1 MRPLLVMAARGTAS
15 GGGGGYSA
23 ETTAWINGITALS
36 GSVTTSEKNI
46 ADAII
51 VAIQGASYG
60 SKIKYLLPFIGGN
73 IAAHRMPLRDS
84 LAVGAASSLGTA
96 PFVDADCT
104 TATGLSN
111 STEKDAYLDS
121 LIKPSQVGTS
131 DNGGLGWYER
141 NIGLGSNVEPIGVYG
156 LSASTPVSR
165 FVLDLRTSF
174 QRFRWGD
181 VAGSQAG
188 PATTATNGHYY
199 GQRSSTTLRR
209 IYLNGASLGSD
220 GTATTTD
227 VGIADQTIMV
237 MGCKTGSGS
246 LTPWKGRGACA
257 YLTDGTMS
265 DADVA
270 AFHTLL
276 GTYLIAPT
284 GR

>member
-96 PFVDADCT
+96 PFVDADCS

-121 LIKPSQVGTS
+121 LIKPSQIGTS

-141 NIGLGSNVEPIGVYG
+141 NIGFGSNVEPIGAYG
-156 LSASTPVSR
+156 LSTSTPVSR
-165 FVLDLRTSF
+165 FVLDLRSSI
-174 QRFRWGD
+174 QKFRWGD
-181 VAGSQAG
+181 TLGTPAG

-209 IYLNGASLGSD
+209 IYVDGTSLGSD
-220 GTATTTD
+220 GTGAD
-227 VGIADQTIMV
+227 AVAGINDQTILV
-237 MGCKTGSGS
+237 MGSRDSSGLKTS
-246 LTPWKGRGACA
+246 WKGRGACA